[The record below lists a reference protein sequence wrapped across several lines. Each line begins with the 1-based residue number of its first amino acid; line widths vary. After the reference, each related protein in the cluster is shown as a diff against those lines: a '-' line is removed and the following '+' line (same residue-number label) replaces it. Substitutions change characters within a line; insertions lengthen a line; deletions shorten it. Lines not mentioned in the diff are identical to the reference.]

1 MTPIGLKNRSLG
13 NLLTMSS
20 YRLAY
25 WHAPKRARHEED
37 EILDC
42 VFCKYQE
49 GVALMDDVV
58 GFLMT
63 AGFTV
68 ESHDGRSLTIT
79 LSHDPDRSD
88 VLPKHARSIGTLYE
102 LISGLP
108 LPVRQ

>member
-1 MTPIGLKNRSLG
+1 
-13 NLLTMSS
+13 MSS

-58 GFLMT
+58 GFLMRV
-63 AGFTV
+63 GFSV
-68 ESHDGRSLTIT
+68 LSHDDRSFTIT
-79 LSHDPDRSD
+79 LSHEPDSSD
-88 VLPKHARSIGTLYE
+88 AFAKPAHSKRALYE
-102 LISGLP
+102 LLSGLP
-108 LPVRQ
+108 FPLGK

>member
-1 MTPIGLKNRSLG
+1 MTPIGFKDRSLG
-13 NLLTMSS
+13 NLLKMSS

-63 AGFTV
+63 VGFPVLSHDDRSFTV
-68 ESHDGRSLTIT
+68 T
-79 LSHDPDRSD
+79 LSNDPDRSD
-88 VLPKHARSIGTLYE
+88 LFATHARSKGALYE

-108 LPVRQ
+108 FPVRP

>member
-1 MTPIGLKNRSLG
+1 MKPLRLKDQTQG
-13 NLLTMSS
+13 NLLKMSS

-58 GFLMT
+58 GFLMN

-68 ESHDGRSLTIT
+68 ESHDDRSFTVT
-79 LSHDPDRSD
+79 FSPDTDRSD
-88 VLPKHARSIGTLYE
+88 APPTNTRSFGTLYE

-108 LPVRQ
+108 LPERP

>member
-1 MTPIGLKNRSLG
+1 MNPLGFKDRSLG
-13 NLLTMSS
+13 NRLTMSS

-63 AGFTV
+63 AGFPI
-68 ESHDGRSLTIT
+68 ECHD
-79 LSHDPDRSD
+79 DRSFT
-88 VLPKHARSIGTLYE
+88 VTLLMI
-102 LISGLP
+102 LIAQTSSP
-108 LPVRQ
+108 STRAP